1 MRYYVKLGNMYISY
15 IYLEND
21 LYSNNFVR
29 EIEFHISQNQAKKIK
44 EEDKTDLLRIL
55 GKVLGMEYTID
66 SYITFEEVKE
76 DE

>member
-29 EIEFHISQNQAKKIK
+29 EIEFHVSQNQAKKIK
-44 EEDKTDLLRIL
+44 EEDIDDFLKIL
-55 GKVLGMEYTID
+55 GKVLGMENTLE